1 MVTCFSILAWEIQ
14 WTENPGGLQ
23 STGLQ
28 ESDLTYPLNNHIY
41 NCINIC
47 IYINWGFPGGSV
59 LKESACPMQETQDRS
74 LGREDPL
81 EKEMA
86 THSSILA
93 WRIPWTEEPV
103 MLIGILEKIIK
114 LLRSHSWTSFLLSF
128 FSSFPLYPFSS
139 FLPSFLPLL
148 FAFNLYWPKNKT
160 PIFRK

>member
-28 ESDLTYPLNNHIY
+28 ESDLTYPLNNNIY
-41 NCINIC
+41 SCINVC

-59 LKESACPMQETQDRS
+59 LKESACPMQKTQDRS

-103 MLIGILEKIIK
+103 LLIGILEKIIK

-128 FSSFPLYPFSS
+128 FSSFPLYPFS
-139 FLPSFLPLL
+139 FLPSFFSS
-148 FAFNLYWPKNKT
+148 FALCFQFVLAKNQNT
-160 PIFRK
+160 NF